1 MADPVQGISRS
12 DSAGALSPTSAGVSA
27 PAAQTNV
34 VAGGSSNDLSDV
46 SKTEGLLQTMAQA
59 AANVATVDEARVSAL
74 RDAIAGGTFQ
84 PDPQQIALKMAQ
96 WETALAG
103 DAHEP

>member
-12 DSAGALSPTSAGVSA
+12 DSAGALAPTSTNASA
-27 PAAQTNV
+27 AV
-34 VAGGSSNDLSDV
+34 VQPGIASGGSSSDLTDV
-46 SKTEGLLQTMAQA
+46 SKTEGLLQVMAQA
-59 AANVATVDEARVSAL
+59 AATVPAVDEARVNEL

-84 PDPQQIALKMAQ
+84 SDPQVIAQRMAQ

-103 DAHEP
+103 DSNEP